1 MHIAVSA
8 HLYTVAKPVNGD
20 HAIPIPASI
29 MAYAQFPMSL
39 LIRTNFSSAP
49 VRPDSAGHSAS
60 RRFEVVVVNWQLKFG
75 NVL

>member
-20 HAIPIPASI
+20 HAIQIPASI
-29 MAYAQFPMSL
+29 MAYAQFPMSQ

-49 VRPDSAGHSAS
+49 VKLGSAGHSAS
-60 RRFEVVVVNWQLKFG
+60 RRFEVVVVNCQLKFG